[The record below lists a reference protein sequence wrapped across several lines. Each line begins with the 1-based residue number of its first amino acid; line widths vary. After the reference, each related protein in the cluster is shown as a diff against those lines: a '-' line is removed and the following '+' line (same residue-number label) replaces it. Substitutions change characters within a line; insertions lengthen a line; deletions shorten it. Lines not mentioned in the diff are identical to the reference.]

1 MGEKECFLIV
11 KGSARWGLM
20 NLFVF
25 LCLDLL
31 MCI

>member
-11 KGSARWGLM
+11 KGSARLGLM
-20 NLFVF
+20 YLFVF